1 MNFTEFHCG
10 KITSNNV
17 KSKKSIVY
25 FTDEPSVDFKE
36 LETEVIYYFYTDQT
50 ITDNTVVEM
59 ANRYFDVIDEYFVFN
74 ESISRDTYEILAGD
88 DWPSY
93 DDFLQDKIKKDS
105 NIYHEINSY
114 LDEHKKLKID
124 HYIKELKQ
132 KVSYLDEVRSFLNS
146 IDKENTVVLTEQPI
160 VYDFLVK
167 KGFKSVKIDFHHNV
181 IGNTFATKNLP
192 SINVRKDNFN
202 YNYYCLNHRFSP
214 DRQKVIKALN
224 KYDLIDYG
232 YVKQNAECFESISLR
247 HKFDGVIY
255 GGNISEVFDN
265 RGQTSRLY
273 TSDWK
278 NHNSY
283 NNIRYSNHVKNL
295 FYLDKNIKSPICL
308 ITESPML
315 SRYLTEKSF
324 QPFHLGRIPLL
335 MGFAGI
341 NQFFKDEGFDIFDDI
356 IDYGFDSI
364 GNVDLRIDTAIKT
377 NCAILKSFSITDS
390 IVERLK
396 YNQNHLMYAWSDK
409 QINKIVNKVREFLD

>member
-17 KSKKSIVY
+17 KSTKSIVY

-50 ITDNTVVEM
+50 ITDNTVIQM
-59 ANRYFDVIDEYFVFN
+59 ANRYFDVINEYFVFN
-74 ESISRDTYEILAGD
+74 ESISHDTYKILAGN

-93 DDFLQDKIKKDS
+93 DDFLQDKIEKDS
-105 NIYHEINSY
+105 SIYHEINSY
-114 LDEHKKLKID
+114 LAEHKKTKINQ
-124 HYIKELKQ
+124 YIDELKE
-132 KVSYLDEVRSFLNS
+132 KVSYLEEVKDFLNS

-181 IGNTFATKNLP
+181 IGNTFSTKNLP
-192 SINVRKDNFN
+192 NIEVKKDGFD

-224 KYDLIDYG
+224 KYNLIDYG
-232 YVKQNAECFESISLR
+232 YVKQNAEVFESISLR

-255 GGNISEVFDN
+255 GGHKKEVFDN
-265 RGQTSRLY
+265 HQPSKLY
-273 TSDWK
+273 NSDWK
-278 NHNSY
+278 NHNTY

-295 FYLDKNIKSPICL
+295 FYIDKNIKSPICL

-324 QPFHLGRIPLL
+324 QPFHLGRIPLI

-341 NQFFKDEGFDIFDDI
+341 NQFFKEEGFDMFDDI

-364 GNVDLRIDTAIKT
+364 NDVDLRINTAIKT
-377 NCAILKSFSITDS
+377 NQNILKNFSITDN

-396 YNQNHLMYAWSDK
+396 YNQNHLMYLWTDK
-409 QINKIVNKVREFLD
+409 QIDKIVNKMREFLD